1 MKKTKKK
8 IIIIVLVVVLVC
20 VAAVGGILVYR
31 SHQKNSLEAEV
42 QSVSMLNWGY
52 WGDSMESSGMIRN
65 EDSQDIYISMQQ
77 TVKEIFVQEGQ
88 QVSAGDPLIQY
99 DMTQVELQVEMQR
112 LQVQTIENS
121 IVVAQREL
129 EKLKNTTP
137 IPDTPPAPPEPDPAP
152 VEPVVPEKTGDA
164 YNYISQTA
172 TAYDGDGSAES
183 PLRFLC
189 TQDAYVYGSFL
200 NYLMANGLTASF
212 EVREGDTVS
221 GAIVTAWTVNGMLLE
236 ARDPETKWYIVDGS
250 QVPDDIT
257 DPGDMQPDDVTD
269 IPEIGYTAEE
279 LTRAISRK
287 EEEIKGLDLQKR
299 MAQLSLQQLENQSED
314 GMVYAKIDGIVTKL
328 GDLENLP
335 NDGSAFLSVA
345 GSEGMYVQGSISEL
359 ALDKVSVGQTVTVTS
374 WSSGMVSEA
383 TITQINDYPEESG
396 YGYYG
401 SGNPNASYYSYMA
414 YIEDPSGFT
423 NGEGVSLTVQTE
435 VDESDMETIFI
446 EKAYVRQEGGRSYCM
461 KEDET
466 GHLVKQYVV
475 TGRTLYGS
483 AIEIKSGL
491 TMEDY
496 IAFPYGKTAKEGV
509 KTSRGDGEDD
519 AVVAY

>member
-1 MKKTKKK
+1 MKKKK

-20 VAAVGGILVYR
+20 AAIAGGILFFR
-31 SHQKNSLEAEV
+31 AHQKNSLEADVE
-42 QSVSMLNWGY
+42 SVSMLNWGY
-52 WGDSMESSGMIRN
+52 WGDSMESYGTIRN
-65 EDSQDIYISMQQ
+65 DDSQDIYISMQQ
-77 TVKEIFVQEGQ
+77 TVKEIFVEEGQ

-137 IPDTPPAPPEPDPAP
+137 VPNTPPADPTPAP
-152 VEPVVPEKTGDA
+152 VEPSVPEKTGEA
-164 YNYISQTA
+164 YNYVSQTA
-172 TAYDGDGSAES
+172 VAYDGDGSSES

-212 EVREGDTVS
+212 EVRVGDTVS

-236 ARDPETKWYIVDGS
+236 EREPESKWYIVDGS
-250 QVPDDIT
+250 QVADDDIYPDEIQPDDIM
-257 DPGDMQPDDVTD
+257 D
-269 IPEIGYTAEE
+269 IGYTAEE
-279 LTRAISRK
+279 LTKAISRK
-287 EEEIKGLDLQKR
+287 EEEIKALDLQKR
-299 MAQLSLQQLENQSED
+299 MAQLSLQQLENQSAD

-328 GDLENLP
+328 GDLDNLP

-359 ALDKVSVGQTVTVTS
+359 ALDKVSVGQTVTVMS
-374 WSSGMVSEA
+374 WSSGMSSEA
-383 TITQINDYPEESG
+383 TITQINDYPEEGG
-396 YGYYG
+396 YGYSG
-401 SGNPNASYYSYMA
+401 NGNPNASYYSYMA
-414 YIEDPSGFT
+414 YIEDSSAFT
-423 NGEGVSLTVQTE
+423 NGEGVSLTIQTA

-446 EKAYVRQEGGRSYCM
+446 EKAYVRQEGGRSYCL

-466 GHLVKQYVV
+466 GHLVKQYVT

-496 IAFPYGKTAKEGV
+496 IAFPYGKAAKEGV
-509 KTSRGDGEDD
+509 RTSRSDD
-519 AVVAY
+519 TMVEVY

>member
-1 MKKTKKK
+1 MKKKK

-20 VAAVGGILVYR
+20 AAIAGGILFFR
-31 SHQKNSLEAEV
+31 AHQKNSLVADVE
-42 QSVSMLNWGY
+42 SVSMLNWGY
-52 WGDSMESSGMIRN
+52 WGDSLESYGTIRN
-65 EDSQDIYISMQQ
+65 DDSQDIYISMQQ
-77 TVKEIFVQEGQ
+77 TVKEIFVEEGQ

-137 IPDTPPAPPEPDPAP
+137 VPNTPPAPADPMPAP
-152 VEPVVPEKTGDA
+152 VEPSVPEKTGDA
-164 YNYISQTA
+164 YNYVSQTA
-172 TAYDGDGSAES
+172 VAYDGDGSSES

-212 EVREGDTVS
+212 EVRDGDTVS

-236 ARDPETKWYIVDGS
+236 EREPESKWYIVDGS
-250 QVPDDIT
+250 QVVDDDIYLDDIQPDDIM
-257 DPGDMQPDDVTD
+257 D
-269 IPEIGYTAEE
+269 IGYTAEE
-279 LTRAISRK
+279 LTKAISRK
-287 EEEIKGLDLQKR
+287 EEEIKELDLQKR
-299 MAQLSLQQLENQSED
+299 MAQLSLQQLENQSAD

-328 GDLENLP
+328 GDLNNLP

-359 ALDKVSVGQTVTVTS
+359 ALDKVSVGQTVTVMS
-374 WSSGMVSEA
+374 WSSGMSSEA
-383 TITQINDYPEESG
+383 TITQINDYPEEDG
-396 YGYYG
+396 YGYSG
-401 SGNPNASYYSYMA
+401 NGNPNASYYSYMA
-414 YIEDPSGFT
+414 YIEDSSAFT
-423 NGEGVSLTVQTE
+423 NGEGVSLTIQTA

-446 EKAYVRQEGGRSYCM
+446 EKAYVRQEGGRSYCL

-466 GHLVKQYVV
+466 GHLVKQYVT

-496 IAFPYGKTAKEGV
+496 IAFPYGKAAKEGV
-509 KTSRGDGEDD
+509 RTSRSDD
-519 AVVAY
+519 TMVEVY

>member
-1 MKKTKKK
+1 MKKKK

-20 VAAVGGILVYR
+20 AAIAGGILFFR
-31 SHQKNSLEAEV
+31 AHQKNSLEADVE
-42 QSVSMLNWGY
+42 SVSMLNWGY
-52 WGDSMESSGMIRN
+52 WGDSMESYGTIRN
-65 EDSQDIYISMQQ
+65 DDSQDIYISMQQ
-77 TVKEIFVQEGQ
+77 TVKEIFVEEGQ

-137 IPDTPPAPPEPDPAP
+137 VPNTPPADPMPAP
-152 VEPVVPEKTGDA
+152 VEPSVPEKTGEA
-164 YNYISQTA
+164 YNYVSQTA
-172 TAYDGDGSAES
+172 VAYDGDGSSES

-212 EVREGDTVS
+212 EVRDGDTVS

-236 ARDPETKWYIVDGS
+236 EREPESKWYIVDGS
-250 QVPDDIT
+250 QVADDDIYPDEIQPDDIM
-257 DPGDMQPDDVTD
+257 D
-269 IPEIGYTAEE
+269 IGYTAEE
-279 LTRAISRK
+279 LTKAISRK
-287 EEEIKGLDLQKR
+287 EEEIKALDLQKR
-299 MAQLSLQQLENQSED
+299 MAQLSLQQLENQSAD

-328 GDLENLP
+328 GDLDNLP

-359 ALDKVSVGQTVTVTS
+359 ALDKVSVGQTVTVMS
-374 WSSGMVSEA
+374 WSSGMSSEA
-383 TITQINDYPEESG
+383 TITQINDYPEEGG
-396 YGYYG
+396 YGYSG
-401 SGNPNASYYSYMA
+401 NGNPNASYYSYMA
-414 YIEDPSGFT
+414 YIEDSSAFT
-423 NGEGVSLTVQTE
+423 NGEGVSLTIQTE

-446 EKAYVRQEGGRSYCM
+446 EKAYVRQEGGRSYCL

-466 GHLVKQYVV
+466 GHLVKQYVT

-496 IAFPYGKTAKEGV
+496 IAFPYGKAAKEGV
-509 KTSRGDGEDD
+509 RTSRSDD
-519 AVVAY
+519 TMVEVY

>member
-1 MKKTKKK
+1 MKKKK

-20 VAAVGGILVYR
+20 AAIAGGILFFR
-31 SHQKNSLEAEV
+31 AHQKNSLVADVE
-42 QSVSMLNWGY
+42 SVSMLNWGY
-52 WGDSMESSGMIRN
+52 WGDSLESYGTIRN
-65 EDSQDIYISMQQ
+65 DDSQDIYISMQQ
-77 TVKEIFVQEGQ
+77 TVKEIFVEEGQ

-137 IPDTPPAPPEPDPAP
+137 VPNTPPAPADPMPAP
-152 VEPVVPEKTGDA
+152 VEPSVPEKTGDA
-164 YNYISQTA
+164 YNYVSQTA
-172 TAYDGDGSAES
+172 VAYDGDGSSES

-212 EVREGDTVS
+212 EVRDGDTVS

-236 ARDPETKWYIVDGS
+236 EREPESKWYIVDGS
-250 QVPDDIT
+250 QVVDDDIYLDDIQPDDIM
-257 DPGDMQPDDVTD
+257 D
-269 IPEIGYTAEE
+269 IGYTAEE
-279 LTRAISRK
+279 LTKAISRK
-287 EEEIKGLDLQKR
+287 EEEIKELDLQKR
-299 MAQLSLQQLENQSED
+299 MAQLSLQQLENQSAD

-328 GDLENLP
+328 GDLNNLP

-359 ALDKVSVGQTVTVTS
+359 ALDKVSVGQTVTVMS
-374 WSSGMVSEA
+374 WSSGMFSEA
-383 TITQINDYPEESG
+383 TITQINDYPEEDG
-396 YGYYG
+396 YGYSG
-401 SGNPNASYYSYMA
+401 NGNPNASYYSYMA
-414 YIEDPSGFT
+414 YIEDSSAFT
-423 NGEGVSLTVQTE
+423 NGEGVSLTIQTA

-446 EKAYVRQEGGRSYCM
+446 EKAYVRQEGGRSYCL

-466 GHLVKQYVV
+466 GHLVKQYVT

-496 IAFPYGKTAKEGV
+496 IAFPYGKAAKEGV
-509 KTSRGDGEDD
+509 RTSRSDD
-519 AVVAY
+519 TMVEVY